1 MPSFD
6 ISSEANLVN
15 IKNAIDVASRTIAN
29 RYDFK
34 GTSAK
39 LEFHEKEM
47 VINIYGDS
55 DFQLD
60 QIKDIL
66 FPAMEK
72 KEPDSSRRLIAD
84 SVQSISGNKFRQ
96 LLSVKSGI
104 DLELSKKIVKTIK
117 NSKLKL
123 QASIQGDAVR
133 VSGSKRDVLQEG
145 ITLIKSQHK
154 EFPLNFGNFRD

>member
-1 MPSFD
+1 
-6 ISSEANLVN
+6 
-15 IKNAIDVASRTIAN
+15 
-29 RYDFK
+29 
-34 GTSAK
+34 
-39 LEFHEKEM
+39 
-47 VINIYGDS
+47 
-55 DFQLD
+55 
-60 QIKDIL
+60 
-66 FPAMEK
+66 MEK

>member
-6 ISSEANLVN
+6 ITSKANMEN
-15 IKNAIDVASRTIAN
+15 IKNAVDVSMRMIIN

-39 LEFHEKEM
+39 VELFEKEM
-47 VINIYGDS
+47 RITLNGDS
-55 DFQLD
+55 EFQIN

-72 KEPDSSRRLIAD
+72 KEPDSSKRIT
-84 SVQSISGNKFRQ
+84 SESIETVSGNKSKQ
-96 LLSVKSGI
+96 VLTIKNGI
-104 DLELSKKIVKTIK
+104 DIDLAKQIVKTIK
-117 NSKLKL
+117 DSKIKI

-133 VSGSKRDVLQEG
+133 ISGGKRDTLQDC
-145 ITLIKSQHK
+145 IALVKSKHQD
-154 EFPLNFGNFRD
+154 FPLSFGNFRD

>member
-15 IKNAIDVASRTIAN
+15 IKNAIDVASRIIVN

-39 LEFHEKEM
+39 LEFLEKEM
-47 VINIYGDS
+47 VINVYGDS

-123 QASIQGDAVR
+123 QASIQGNAVR
-133 VSGSKRDVLQEG
+133 VSGSKRDALQEG

>member
-15 IKNAIDVASRTIAN
+15 IKNAIDVASRTIVN

-39 LEFHEKEM
+39 LEFIEKEM

-84 SVQSISGNKFRQ
+84 SMQSISGNKFRQ